1 MTTGAA
7 YRRSRRL
14 AKWLFA
20 NGARIQQARAEG
32 DEDTA
37 ARLTA
42 LQRQREPIYDAAY
55 MRWWDGWSAL
65 QDTATTHGG
74 GLEPPPGTDPVV
86 GCPLPQN
93 VAESVAAFWMGVEA
107 ERASR
112 GEPVEDS
119 MYCRLTGEPVSI
131 GIERACEVMRA
142 KQAVGNSS

>member
-65 QDTATTHGG
+65 QDTATTHGDG
-74 GLEPPPGTDPVV
+74 QQTAPGPDPVV
-86 GCPLPQN
+86 GCPLPQE
-93 VAESVAAFWMGVEA
+93 VAESVAAFWNGVEA

-142 KQAVGNSS
+142 KQGVGNTC